1 MDLKKIAI
9 FGCGNNACELVR
21 TLERY
26 KIYPSIYVDS
36 DTCKQGTY
44 FLDRFLIDSPE
55 CLKSIRDYF
64 VVILYLWFFLF
75 IVIKCLLLL
84 RTMN

>member
-44 FLDRFLIDSPE
+44 FWID
-55 CLKSIRDYF
+55 F
-64 VVILYLWFFLF
+64 
-75 IVIKCLLLL
+75 
-84 RTMN
+84 